1 MPFYNFLVKLLACG
15 QAQPI
20 LQQLLFFI
28 FFQKFF
34 LLFLLFTLSAHL
46 LPPLLFAIAFD
57 ISIADGVL

>member
-34 LLFLLFTLSAHL
+34 YYFCFLLFRPIYFHL
-46 LPPLLFAIAFD
+46 YFLQ
-57 ISIADGVL
+57 